1 MILPEPY
8 LDFSLARQLHGNGL
22 REAIKEADLSSPA
35 RNRYAGDAAGVKD
48 SRDAEPSADH
58 SADHSVL
65 GELENRKT
73 LMDIGARQRQLIDDN
88 LFNKTQD

>member
-1 MILPEPY
+1 M
-8 LDFSLARQLHGNGL
+8 
-22 REAIKEADLSSPA
+22 KEADLSSPG
-35 RNRYAGDAAGVKD
+35 NRYAGDAAGVKD
-48 SRDAEPSADH
+48 LRDLRDTEP

-88 LFNKTQD
+88 LFNMAQDCGI